1 MNAQPAAAIFLSVAA
16 LAGGAG
22 GAVVASTRDAD
33 VRTATATVATDITP
47 GATAVVADST
57 TTTLTAGEI
66 YKNASKGVVDLVV
79 SSSG

>member
-1 MNAQPAAAIFLSVAA
+1 MNAKPAAAIFLSVAA

-33 VRTATATVATDITP
+33 VRTATVTTTTDMTP
-47 GATAVVADST
+47 GATAAVADAT

-79 SSSG
+79 SSGG